1 MVFGREA
8 RQLPKVEGQVTHL
21 VPPQAE
27 YQDCRGQGV
36 GEKKESLQSN
46 QKGIDLIFNSAHL
59 SAVNVV
65 ICYGSQ
71 LIILKSQNHIY

>member
-1 MVFGREA
+1 MT
-8 RQLPKVEGQVTHL
+8 PKSWSSKWL
-21 VPPQAE
+21 VWSL
-27 YQDCRGQGV
+27 QDKWQCGTV
-36 GEKKESLQSN
+36 GEEKESLQTS
-46 QKGIDLIFNSAHL
+46 QKGIDPIFNLAHL